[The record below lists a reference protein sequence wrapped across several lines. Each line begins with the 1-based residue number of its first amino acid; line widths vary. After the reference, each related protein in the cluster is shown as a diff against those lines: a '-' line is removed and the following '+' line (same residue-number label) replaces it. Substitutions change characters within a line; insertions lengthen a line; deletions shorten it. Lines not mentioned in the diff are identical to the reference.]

1 MDMGF
6 NYQKR
11 QSLNKFPFS
20 HSSRYILALQMAF
33 KKNPLTLHF
42 KSGPWVP
49 GLNVANSHP
58 GSYMTPP
65 KKKEEAAE
73 LLDKPQAP
81 SAGVCRPLL
90 CQIAKEWFT
99 SYRARPCQRSVPSAS
114 LHANNPPWATT
125 PHTEQNDFCPRTML
139 PHLILFYQDVGKH
152 LFLIPYF
159 CFRGIHSPRDSKAL
173 KFFPRKDFCPL
184 SGHDFIQS
192 NSSNSGM
199 CTRGRGKGRLQD
211 ARLSRL
217 TIEKNLWDLC
227 FWRRTCAP

>member
-1 MDMGF
+1 
-6 NYQKR
+6 
-11 QSLNKFPFS
+11 
-20 HSSRYILALQMAF
+20 MAF

-99 SYRARPCQRSVPSAS
+99 SHRARPCQRSMPSAS
-114 LHANNPPWATT
+114 LRANNPPWATT
-125 PHTEQNDFCPRTML
+125 PHTEQNDFCPQNHAAPLNSVLLGCGKTSL
-139 PHLILFYQDVGKH
+139 PNT
-152 LFLIPYF
+152 LFLFQGDP
-159 CFRGIHSPRDSKAL
+159 
-173 KFFPRKDFCPL
+173 
-184 SGHDFIQS
+184 
-192 NSSNSGM
+192 
-199 CTRGRGKGRLQD
+199 
-211 ARLSRL
+211 
-217 TIEKNLWDLC
+217 
-227 FWRRTCAP
+227 